1 MKQEKPNLDDR
12 ASRLRVA
19 RLALVQAI
27 YQNALAPL
35 PDEALLRQFQESR
48 AFQEQMEVPKQVW
61 DHFERVLTGVLRDQS
76 FLDDFLSRH
85 FPPRWTLSRMDKTLH
100 AILLAAS
107 YELLRCEDVP
117 VKAAINEYV
126 GITHAFYNAPV
137 PGFVNGVL
145 DSLSRDGRRG

>member
-76 FLDDFLSRH
+76 FLDDFLSRI
-85 FPPRWTLSRMDKTLH
+85 FLRAGLSRAWTRLFMRFCSPPLMSFF
-100 AILLAAS
+100 AA
-107 YELLRCEDVP
+107 RM
-117 VKAAINEYV
+117 
-126 GITHAFYNAPV
+126 F
-137 PGFVNGVL
+137 
-145 DSLSRDGRRG
+145 R